1 MTTLNVNLVFHPSS
15 GWNRLT
21 DRSSSIKFRHMKK
34 SSILILLLN
43 VAIASTIFAQENR
56 KSVPPEGFVSLFDGK
71 TLNGWTAADMSW
83 WNVEKGAIT
92 ARITNEKPCEDNQY
106 LFSEF
111 GEMADFELRLKH
123 RLVSKHNVNGGFQFR
138 SEHFEGDDCKGYQVD
153 NNTDTKWLVRLY
165 DEFGRHTLAWRGE
178 RSVFNGKGE
187 VTTTKIPNVKRKAHF
202 KLDKWHDYHLICKFN
217 IITLFVDGKL
227 VAEVID
233 DDPANFDPSGLFA
246 LQLHSGKPMLVQFK
260 DIWLKEL

>member
-1 MTTLNVNLVFHPSS
+1 MGNKKELITPSFK
-15 GWNRLT
+15 G
-21 DRSSSIKFRHMKK
+21 KFSCTFHMKT
-34 SSILILLLN
+34 SLLFIFLA
-43 VAIASTIFAQENR
+43 VFGSPFLFAQESK
-56 KSVPPEGFVSLFDGK
+56 KSILPKGFISLFDGK
-71 TLNGWTAADMSW
+71 TLKGWKAADMSW
-83 WNVEKGAIT
+83 WSVEDDAIT
-92 ARITNEKPCEDNQY
+92 ARITNEKPCKDNQY

-111 GEMADFELRLKH
+111 GEMADFELKLKH

-138 SEHFEGDDCKGYQVD
+138 SEHYEGDDCKGYQVD
-153 NNTDTKWLVRLY
+153 NNTETKWLVRLY

-178 RSVFNGKGE
+178 RSVFNEKGE

-202 KLDKWHDYHLICKFN
+202 KLDKWHDYHLICRFN
-217 IITLFVDGKL
+217 KITLYVNGKL

-233 DDPANFDPSGLFA
+233 DDPANFDPSGLLA